1 MSSGHSSDVNERV
14 GPFYYVGEAGFE
26 AWGFTFPSGLTI
38 LEWDK
43 GSVPD
48 GEEQL
53 DGYHQSVYESFEDMR
68 KICTGRVDWGISP
81 DQFGRSLH
89 TDTERSEVDE

>member
-1 MSSGHSSDVNERV
+1 MTQDARV
-14 GPFYYVGEAGFE
+14 GPFYYVGEEGFE

-43 GSVPD
+43 SSVPD
-48 GEEQL
+48 DEEQL

-68 KICTGRVDWGISP
+68 RICTGRVDWGVSP
-81 DQFGRSLH
+81 EQFGGV
-89 TDTERSEVDE
+89 EA